1 MATRVKW
8 DDQAAKRIA
17 RQAALKAAQDEAERI
32 RMLSMDEAPHATGTM
47 ERSSTVSTEGSSVL
61 ISYVTP
67 YAIKQHED
75 LSLRHPDPTN
85 PISSSGRKA
94 KYLEDPFNAN
104 KSKTLKYIGLKVKQ
118 ALRKGGV

>member
-8 DDQAAKRIA
+8 DDSLAKRIA
-17 RQAALKAAQDEAERI
+17 QQAAIKAAETMAEKI
-32 RMLSMDEAPHATGTM
+32 RGISEDEAPHATGTM
-47 ERSSTVSTEGSSVL
+47 ERSSTVKAEGNK
-61 ISYVTP
+61 IIIAYNTP

-75 LSLRHPDPTN
+75 LTLRHPDPTN

-104 KSKTLKYIGLKVKQ
+104 KAKTLKFIGLKIKE